1 MTHEANTYGYT
12 VNGMLNKLKMV
23 KATSS
28 NIANASSLGYK
39 REIPESVDF
48 QSVFNEVTLRD
59 QSQGAL
65 KKTSNKLDI
74 AIDGNAYILVESENG
89 LMPTRNGKL
98 GFNENGSLVTQDGHE
113 VVIIEKTEKP
123 ISLSKQND
131 IRINEGGE
139 IFAGGERYGRIAMKI
154 MDNKPVKIYQGFVEG
169 SNVNLISEMTSM
181 LLVFRSF
188 EASEKTLGMEASVD
202 KELIEKYGRNV

>member
-1 MTHEANTYGYT
+1 MAYEANTYGYT
-12 VNGMLNKLKMV
+12 VNGILNKLKMV
-23 KATSS
+23 KAAAS
-28 NIANASSLGYK
+28 NIANASTLGYK

-48 QSVFNEVTLRD
+48 QSVFNDVTSRD

-65 KKTSNKLDI
+65 KKTGNHLNI
-74 AIDGNAYILVESENG
+74 AIDGNAYILVESKDG
-89 LMPTRNGKL
+89 LVPTRNGEL
-98 GFNENGSLVTQDGHE
+98 GFNENGSLVTPDGE

-123 ISLSKQND
+123 ISLSKQDD
-131 IRINEGGE
+131 IRINESGE
-139 IFAGGERYGRIAMKI
+139 IFANGERYGRIAMKI

-169 SNVNLISEMTSM
+169 SNVNLVGEMASM

-188 EASEKTLGMEASVD
+188 EASEKTLGMEVSVD